1 MRIVADVIDNIFG
14 SIRLILLLGFGAVM
28 LLGLFLTFG
37 ASVIAPAAV
46 DSAVEH
52 YGEKVIQE
60 HRAYEMGKEGWG
72 YSRPER
78 GSDFGGS
85 RSDSGSTYDSTGD
98 EYVGG
103 WGDDS

>member
-1 MRIVADVIDNIFG
+1 MRIVADVIDNIFS
-14 SIRLILLLGFGAVM
+14 SIRLIFLLGFGAVM
-28 LLGLFLTFG
+28 LIGLFLTFG

-52 YGEKVIQE
+52 YGERVLEE

-72 YSRPER
+72 YSRPQR
-78 GSDFGGS
+78 GSDFDRAYSG
-85 RSDSGSTYDSTGD
+85 SGSTYDSTGD

-103 WGDDS
+103 WGDGS